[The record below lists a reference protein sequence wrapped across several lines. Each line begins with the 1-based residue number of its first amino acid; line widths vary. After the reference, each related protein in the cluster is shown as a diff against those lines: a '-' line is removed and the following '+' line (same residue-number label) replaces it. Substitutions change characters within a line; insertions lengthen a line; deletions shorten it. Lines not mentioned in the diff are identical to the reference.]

1 MRQKKEI
8 ENRSKNKGRVE
19 KKTAEIRVRMVVA
32 VTWCRVEQIRW
43 HYNGNKDTGNR
54 DDDVIT
60 AFIMIKVKAV
70 SMLIIEYIDNGFD
83 NHNSKNRDGL
93 FIKWIIK
100 ITIMLAK
107 K

>member
-1 MRQKKEI
+1 MRRKKGI
-8 ENRSKNKGRVE
+8 ENRSKNKGRV

-70 SMLIIEYIDNGFD
+70 SMLLIEYIDNGFD
-83 NHNSKNRDGL
+83 NHNSKNSDSI
-93 FIKWIIK
+93 FIKEIIIK
-100 ITIMLAK
+100 KHNNAGK
-107 K
+107 